1 MNILPPLLKHL
12 ELGQGPGLGHMCR
25 PGAWAGIIA
34 IVQARLIWLGHCVS
48 LSCRKYWKITG
59 QPRDIPTS
67 IPQDE
72 NFPYFKINIFPVS
85 DTVAPPPPISYN
97 LLSRFPIPILP
108 HFRYPFHS
116 NSESILFLPYFRFNC
131 YHTSV
136 LVWLLCIPSRSA
148 LCKRV
153 CIACHLRII
162 MHLCQCQHKFQLERT
177 FQ

>member
-85 DTVAPPPPISYN
+85 DTVAPPPPYFLQSFVPISYTHFT
-97 LLSRFPIPILP
+97 SFQIPISLQFRVNTLFTLLQVQLLP
-108 HFRYPFHS
+108 HFCSSLALVHS
-116 NSESILFLPYFRFNC
+116 IQ
-131 YHTSV
+131 
-136 LVWLLCIPSRSA
+136 
-148 LCKRV
+148 V
-153 CIACHLRII
+153 CIV
-162 MHLCQCQHKFQLERT
+162 
-177 FQ
+177 